1 MTISEFKDNLAL
13 VFIFFWTTILG
24 IRFFIADSLEEAGRS
39 PEIVV
44 SGLHIHHFIIG
55 FVLLAMA
62 IFLHLLARN
71 KGGFLKLVAI
81 GVGLGLV
88 FDEFVYW
95 RYLDF
100 NYWAVSNFLAVTLT
114 AAFFIVLYHLPIKRI
129 WPISEVSP
137 IHKNPASPFI
147 SVVIPALNEE
157 KFLPLSLESLIKQD
171 YSNFEL
177 IVVDNNSSDKT
188 AKIAEK
194 FGAKVLFEPN
204 PGVAFARQKGFME
217 AKGEIIATT
226 DADTILPS
234 NWISQI
240 IKEFKERPKLAMFGG
255 LYHLFSGP
263 LMARLGVKYF
273 VYWMF
278 FLDKISHPDKSWPLP
293 GANMAIRKEIFQK
306 VGGFK
311 VELKLGEDV
320 DLSRRAAQ
328 FGEVVLDRHFMVQTS
343 GRRFRHGLLSGLLTY
358 APNGLG
364 RMFLKKDMFVRL
376 PTVRHERSFLKN
388 LVLVPLLVSGV
399 FLFSLFYNFN
409 PSVSQAKELKGLKA
423 KVIAVHGKVKKEER
437 VFKES
442 WRRRP

>member
-1 MTISEFKDNLAL
+1 
-13 VFIFFWTTILG
+13 
-24 IRFFIADSLEEAGRS
+24 
-39 PEIVV
+39 
-44 SGLHIHHFIIG
+44 
-55 FVLLAMA
+55 
-62 IFLHLLARN
+62 
-71 KGGFLKLVAI
+71 
-81 GVGLGLV
+81 
-88 FDEFVYW
+88 
-95 RYLDF
+95 
-100 NYWAVSNFLAVTLT
+100 
-114 AAFFIVLYHLPIKRI
+114 
-129 WPISEVSP
+129 
-137 IHKNPASPFI
+137 
-147 SVVIPALNEE
+147 
-157 KFLPLSLESLIKQD
+157 
-171 YSNFEL
+171 
-177 IVVDNNSSDKT
+177 
-188 AKIAEK
+188 
-194 FGAKVLFEPN
+194 
-204 PGVAFARQKGFME
+204 ME

-240 IKEFKERPKLAMFGG
+240 IKEFKERPELAMFGG

-358 APNGLG
+358 APNGLT

-388 LVLVPLLVSGV
+388 LFLVPLLVSGV

-409 PSVSQAKELKGLKA
+409 PSVSEAKELKGLKA